1 MIKLGLCSVTF
12 RKASMEELVE
22 LCSSIGLEGI
32 EIGGDIH
39 VPPGSP
45 QARVEEVVELCKKA
59 GVEIPSYGSYF
70 NVLEHEVE
78 DFAPVL
84 ETAVQLGAG
93 TIRIWPGWVGA
104 EKMTEE
110 QLAKISSTAR
120 AAAEAAAGKKVRVAF
135 EYHLNSP
142 TSGAQS
148 ALRLLEAAGHYNL
161 YTYYQLLDSDDSERN
176 VGDLKAVFPHLAYVH
191 CHYYRDDKYQPL
203 SEGRRLWAAICDTLK
218 QLNYQGYIFMEFV
231 NSGSPEQL
239 AEDVALLRNLL
250 GR

>member
-12 RKASMEELVE
+12 RKASMKELVE

-32 EIGGDIH
+32 EVGGDIH
-39 VPPGSP
+39 VPPDSP
-45 QARVEEVVELCKKA
+45 KAGVEEVVELCKEA

-70 NVLEHEVE
+70 NVLEHEPQ
-78 DFAPVL
+78 DFSPVL

-93 TIRIWPGWVGA
+93 TIRIWPGWVEA
-104 EKMTEE
+104 ENITGE

-120 AAAEAAAGKKVRVAF
+120 AAAEAAAGKKVQVAF

-148 ALRLLEAAGHYNL
+148 TLRLLEAAGHYNL
-161 YTYYQLLDSDDSERN
+161 YTYYQLLDSENVERN
-176 VGDLKAVFPHLAYVH
+176 VGDLKAVFPRLAYVH
-191 CHYYRDDKYQPL
+191 CHYYKDDKYKPL
-203 SEGRRLWAAICDTLK
+203 SEGRRLWAAVCDTLR
-218 QLNYQGYIFMEFV
+218 QLNYRGYIFMEFV
-231 NSGSPEQL
+231 DGDSPEQL
-239 AEDVALLRNLL
+239 AEDVALLRELL

>member
-12 RKASMEELVE
+12 RKASMKELVE

-45 QARVEEVVELCKKA
+45 QAEVEEVVELCKKA
-59 GVEIPSYGSYF
+59 ELEIPSYGSYF

-93 TIRIWPGWVGA
+93 TIRIWPGWVEA

-120 AAAEAAAGKKVRVAF
+120 AAAEAAAEKKVQVAF

-161 YTYYQLLDSDDSERN
+161 YTYYQLLDSDDSERV
-176 VGDLKAVFPHLAYVH
+176 VGDLKAVFPRLAYVH
-191 CHYYRDDKYQPL
+191 CHYYKDDKYKPL

-231 NSGSPEQL
+231 DSGSPEQL